1 MLLKH
6 FVALSFIF
14 LGSSL
19 AQSNQANPPPETD
32 AGIITEAPAATPS
45 SSASTTATQITTHTI
60 NVGAAGHKFTPNDI
74 KADVGDIIEY
84 RFYPDAHWVIRGD
97 YDNPCIPYE
106 YVDTNREGFSSGPEP
121 VKAITDDAPRYR
133 VRVNDTKP
141 IFFYCGATGSCVRYH
156 MMGVVNPSRNQTLD
170 GWLKK
175 ADDVDF
181 QLTPGEPF
189 PKESGFKTSATSTM
203 PTSTTSAISESATS
217 STASDSGNSSYNP
230 NHNGLS
236 GSAIAGIVI
245 GSVAVLGIII
255 GAIYLCG
262 RRGGFNE
269 AYRKTFSAHNMP
281 GNMHG
286 APSVTEAEVGSPTSS
301 VPGYWV
307 YKPTSPIA
315 SSVGQSHHT
324 SPPLSP
330 LHNLPQDN
338 GNIMPYNEDNL
349 NTNHVPNFSDITPRL
364 LPRPLK
370 EVPYGVAE
378 LPGQRLQDP
387 PVELPYP
394 KTPVN

>member
-1 MLLKH
+1 
-6 FVALSFIF
+6 
-14 LGSSL
+14 
-19 AQSNQANPPPETD
+19 
-32 AGIITEAPAATPS
+32 
-45 SSASTTATQITTHTI
+45 
-60 NVGAAGHKFTPNDI
+60 
-74 KADVGDIIEY
+74 
-84 RFYPDAHWVIRGD
+84 
-97 YDNPCIPYE
+97 
-106 YVDTNREGFSSGPEP
+106 
-121 VKAITDDAPRYR
+121 
-133 VRVNDTKP
+133 
-141 IFFYCGATGSCVRYH
+141 
-156 MMGVVNPSRNQTLD
+156 LD

-203 PTSTTSAISESATS
+203 PTSTTSAISDSATS

-230 NHNGLS
+230 NNNGLS

-349 NTNHVPNFSDITPRL
+349 NTN
-364 LPRPLK
+364 
-370 EVPYGVAE
+370 
-378 LPGQRLQDP
+378 Q
-387 PVELPYP
+387 
-394 KTPVN
+394 